1 MGGAGQ
7 DGDFR
12 MRVRAPFSGVIAE
25 RRFIPGGRVEAGAP
39 LFTVVD
45 PSRVW
50 LRVRLPAGAASRIT
64 RDARAVFT
72 VEGSTQPFRTTS
84 VVAVGS
90 VLDPETR
97 TVPAVFEAA
106 NAGGMVKIG
115 QFARASIP
123 IGGSVRGVVVPNEA
137 ILDDNG
143 TPVAYVQLGGETF
156 ERRVLILGE
165 TDGERTQ
172 VVEGIRSGEMVV
184 TVGAYQVRLAS
195 LSPEGFSGGH
205 AH

>member
-1 MGGAGQ
+1 MGGAGE
-7 DGDFR
+7 DADFR

-25 RRFIPGGRVEAGAP
+25 RGFVPGGRVEAGAP

-50 LRVRLPAGAASRIT
+50 LRVRLPADAASGIP
-64 RDARAVFT
+64 RDARAVFM
-72 VEGSTQPFRTTS
+72 VEGRSQPIQTTRL
-84 VVAVGS
+84 VTVGS
-90 VLDPETR
+90 VLDPVTR

-115 QFARASIP
+115 QFARVSVP
-123 IGGSVRGVVVPNEA
+123 VGGTVRGVVIPNEA
-137 ILDDNG
+137 VLDDNG
-143 TPVAYVQLGGETF
+143 TPVAYVQRGGESF
-156 ERRVLILGE
+156 ERRVLTLGE
-165 TDGERTQ
+165 TDGARTQ
-172 VVEGIRSGEMVV
+172 VVEGIRPGEMVV